1 MSEQSHCEPVQDS
14 FVDNDSSVKEDDTT
28 FNNGRWTDSEHR
40 KFLEAIAVYGN
51 KWDKVK
57 EHILSR
63 STRQIR
69 SHAQK
74 FVMSLSKKKIEKE
87 TKNTNSSIEQLK
99 TIDKAELESI
109 IYNKFKGNS
118 MKLFDLDMNMS
129 NNYNRDSKKKV
140 FMIEKFPRH
149 RILKDMIKENGE
161 NSKEYIKGI
170 LEGKNEMLAKKR
182 ILDDVLNEED
192 EERTEKKIEELRKMS
207 EVLQILNKSNN
218 KKINN
223 NNKSTS
229 NNNIINRNNPP
240 IPNNE
245 NKTTQPPP
253 VSNQNQTT
261 DNIFKLPPSLP
272 EQTSKSLPY
281 PQLANFNNVNKFNN
295 SIQNYFTSISYNFYN
310 NLLNG
315 YPTNDPYRNQYILS
329 YLSPYL
335 SASNGNFYTASQYL
349 QSQYNANYLSNPYYQ
364 PYMDS
369 ANKNNQGNQ

>member
-1 MSEQSHCEPVQDS
+1 MSDQSHCEPVQDS
-14 FVDNDSSVKEDDTT
+14 FVDNDSSIKEDDTT
-28 FNNGRWTDSEHR
+28 YNNGRWTDSEHR

-57 EHILSR
+57 EHVLSR

-74 FVMSLSKKKIEKE
+74 FIMSLSKKKIEKE
-87 TKNTNSSIEQLK
+87 TKINNNNSIEQLK

-118 MKLFDLDMNMS
+118 MKLFDLDS
-129 NNYNRDSKKKV
+129 NNYNRNIKRKV

-149 RILKDMIKENGE
+149 RVLKDMIKARGE
-161 NSKEYIKGI
+161 NSEEFIKQI
-170 LEGKNEMLAKKR
+170 FEGKNEMMAKKR
-182 ILDDVLNEED
+182 ILDDILNGED

-207 EVLQILNKSNN
+207 EVLQILNTSKN
-218 KKINN
+218 KKNNN
-223 NNKSTS
+223 NNKSTT
-229 NNNIINRNNPP
+229 NNNIINCNNPP
-240 IPNNE
+240 IQ
-245 NKTTQPPP
+245 NKEIKPSPVTNPPIQP
-253 VSNQNQTT
+253 T
-261 DNIFKLPPSLP
+261 DNIFKLPPPLP
-272 EQTSKSLPY
+272 EQTTKSLPY
-281 PQLANFNNVNKFNN
+281 PQLANLNNINKYNN

-310 NLLNG
+310 NLLNE

-364 PYMDS
+364 LYMDS
-369 ANKNNQGNQ
+369 ANKNNQSNQL